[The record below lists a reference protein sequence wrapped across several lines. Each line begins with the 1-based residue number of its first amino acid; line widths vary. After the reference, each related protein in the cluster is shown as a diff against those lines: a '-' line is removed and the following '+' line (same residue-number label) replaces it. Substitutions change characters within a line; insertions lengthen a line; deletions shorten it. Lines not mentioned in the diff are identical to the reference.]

1 MRTRPSGGAVVA
13 GDCNGNGIPEDNVR
27 AHMWWSLGN
36 ANGLKAGARLM
47 DVVEQYMT
55 PDQIAKAQELA
66 TEMWEKIND

>member
-1 MRTRPSGGAVVA
+1 
-13 GDCNGNGIPEDNVR
+13 
-27 AHMWWSLGN
+27 MWWSLAN

-47 DVVEQYMT
+47 DNVKQYMT